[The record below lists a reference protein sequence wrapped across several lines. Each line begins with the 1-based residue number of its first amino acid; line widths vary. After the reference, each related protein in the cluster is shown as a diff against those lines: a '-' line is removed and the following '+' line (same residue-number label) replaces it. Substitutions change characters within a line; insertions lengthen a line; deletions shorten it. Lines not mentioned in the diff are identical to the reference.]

1 MDLET
6 IQNMWKKDSVIDD
19 ILLDKA
25 SLQIPQLHQKYL
37 SLTNEFRLLRKKKN
51 NELKKMSH
59 RKWLYY
65 SGKAKPE
72 EYEKEP
78 FNYKVMKSDVNNW
91 VAVDDVILR
100 IETQIEYYD
109 TIIDTLTE
117 ILKQINQMSFNIKNA
132 INWRT
137 FTGGV

>member
-6 IQNMWKKDSVIDD
+6 IQEMWAKDSKIDD

-25 SLQIPQLHQKYL
+25 SLKIPQLHQKYL
-37 SLTNEFRLLRKKKN
+37 TLINEFRLLRKKKS
-51 NELKKMSH
+51 NELRKMTH

-65 SGKAKPE
+65 SGKASPE

-91 VAVDDVILR
+91 VAVDDAILR

-109 TIIDTLTE
+109 TLLDTLSE
-117 ILKQINQMSFNIKNA
+117 IMKQINQMSYNIKNA